1 MQGTENPLCR
11 TSVPACHH
19 NVRRGR
25 QPYAW
30 FLGEDFV
37 LEVSLEGIGVQRPR
51 CFSICLTDLFNTLAP
66 LNNGLTRR
74 NNCKELHL
82 AFNRPI
88 YDRLSIFN
96 GANAIVLMGCVK
108 GFVFWNDFSGMCC
121 VMAAINSSA
130 VYIWKFF
137 LFLPCDIRERCI
149 TVAVSSW

>member
-1 MQGTENPLCR
+1 
-11 TSVPACHH
+11 
-19 NVRRGR
+19 
-25 QPYAW
+25 
-30 FLGEDFV
+30 V

-108 GFVFWNDFSGMCC
+108 GFVF
-121 VMAAINSSA
+121 
-130 VYIWKFF
+130 
-137 LFLPCDIRERCI
+137 
-149 TVAVSSW
+149 